1 MEIIRSM
8 RKTYLLLLCLFTGIM
23 GYAQTK
29 DEHYF
34 KVAKNLDIFNAIY
47 KNLDMMYVDTLDAD
61 VTVGTGI
68 NAMLR
73 SLDPYTEY
81 YPASKSEDVKMMLTG
96 KYAGIG
102 SLIRYNFKLG
112 RVCIDEPYENMPA
125 AEVGLKKGDIILA
138 IDGEDMTKKDNEY
151 VSSHLRGDAGTT
163 FELKIHRPSTNKDMK
178 FKITR
183 RAIQMPAVT
192 YYGLQ
197 KNGFGY
203 LNLNSFTEGCAKAV
217 RNAIIDMKEKGMK
230 GLVFDLRGNG
240 GGSEYEAVNIVNC
253 FVPKGRLVVSNRG
266 KMKRVNH
273 DYYTESEP
281 VDTVMPV
288 VLLVNGNTASAAEI
302 TSGSLQ
308 DFDRGVVMGTKT
320 FGKGLVQTVMNL
332 PYNAQMKM
340 TTNKYFIPSGRCIQ
354 KINYKH
360 NATGGSEVVADSL
373 TREFK
378 TLHGRI
384 VRDGGGIMP
393 DIKVEADSMPNIT
406 YYLAAVRDSNELI
419 DSWEEK
425 YIAAH
430 PTIAKPSEFKLT
442 DDDFNDFKK
451 TVLASSF
458 KYDPMSGK
466 QLDELEKLAKFEGYY
481 DDAKP
486 EFEALRKKLHHN
498 LSKDLD
504 LAKTSIMQVL
514 QSDIVTAYYY
524 QRGAVENGLQ
534 MDKQVQAAFD
544 LLADKAKYDS
554 ILQPKP
560 QAVAVAKA
568 QAVAKSQPKRKK

>member
-1 MEIIRSM
+1 MK
-8 RKTYLLLLCLFTGIM
+8 KTYLLLLCLFTGIM

-34 KVAKNLDIFNAIY
+34 KVAKNLDIFNTIY

-81 YPASKSEDVKMMLTG
+81 YPASKSGDVKMMLTG

-125 AEVGLKKGDIILA
+125 AEVGLKKGDIILS

-151 VSSHLRGDAGTT
+151 VSNHLRGDAGTT

-203 LNLNSFTEGCAKAV
+203 LNLNTFTEGCAKTV
-217 RNAIIDMKEKGMK
+217 RNAIIEMKEKGMK

-253 FVPKGRLVVSNRG
+253 FVPKGRLVVSNKG
-266 KMKRVNH
+266 KMKKVNH

-288 VLLVNGNTASAAEI
+288 VVLVNGQTASAAEI

-320 FGKGLVQTVMNL
+320 FGKGLVQTVMDL

-340 TTNKYFIPSGRCIQ
+340 TTNKYYIPSGRCIQ

-360 NATGGSEVVADSL
+360 NATGGAEVVADSL
-373 TREFK
+373 THEFK
-378 TLHGRI
+378 TLHGRT

-419 DSWEEK
+419 DTWEEK

-451 TVLASSF
+451 SVLASSF
-458 KYDPMSGK
+458 KYDAMSGK

-481 DDAKP
+481 DDAKA
-486 EFEALRKKLHHN
+486 EFDALRKKLHHN
-498 LSKDLD
+498 LAKDLD

-534 MDKQVQAAFD
+534 ADKQVQAAFD
-544 LLADKAKYDS
+544 LLADKAKYDD
-554 ILQPKP
+554 ILKPKP
-560 QAVAVAKA
+560 QTIPMTKIQPA
-568 QAVAKSQPKRKK
+568 QKTQKKKK